1 MKTEDLVR
9 EFVRTHKVAAK
20 DSRQARIQI
29 DDKRV
34 TGITIKKET
43 R

>member
-20 DSRQARIQI
+20 DSKRARKQL
-29 DDKRV
+29 DDTRV
-34 TGITIKKET
+34 TGITMD
-43 R
+43 RRFR